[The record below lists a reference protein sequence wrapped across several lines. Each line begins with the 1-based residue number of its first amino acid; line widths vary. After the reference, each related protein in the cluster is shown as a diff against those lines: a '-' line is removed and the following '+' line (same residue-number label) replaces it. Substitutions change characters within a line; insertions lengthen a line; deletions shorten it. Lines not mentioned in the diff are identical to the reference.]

1 MDFIEDRLVTCPWC
15 GSATEVAIDRTAGS
29 QEFVEDCTVCCSPM
43 TVCVACDPLTLELLG
58 VSVAREND

>member
-15 GSATEVAIDRTAGS
+15 GSSTEVAIDRTAGS
-29 QEFVEDCTVCCSPM
+29 QESVEDCTVCCSPM
-43 TVCVACDPLTLELLG
+43 TVRVVCDPLTLELLS